1 MKRAGQGMHELHAP
15 RAQTSVQRPERHGDI
30 PVNAD
35 FESGFASEPERLAE
49 NVRLAVATGVAGLS
63 VEDRVVGEVARLY
76 DASASVERIR
86 AARGAIDRSGE
97 DVVLV
102 ARTEGLL

>member
-1 MKRAGQGMHELHAP
+1 MGLSDVLGHLTTLCAA
-15 RAQTSVQRPERHGDI
+15 VDI

-76 DASASVERIR
+76 DASASVEGSAPHAGPSTGR
-86 AARGAIDRSGE
+86 
-97 DVVLV
+97 
-102 ARTEGLL
+102 ARTSSWSRARKAC